1 MSAELLWRAYKV
13 SSDRWLLLEAR
24 KSNCASWFVSMRRK
38 KLEQP
43 IDFDRLEEVVL
54 ASDRELERG
63 VRLAKA
69 AGAAAARQA
78 AVTP

>member
-13 SSDRWLLLEAR
+13 SADRWLLLEAR
-24 KSNCASWFVSMRRK
+24 KSNCAAWFVSMRRK

-43 IDFDRLEEVVL
+43 IDYERLEEVVL
-54 ASDRELERG
+54 ASERELARG

-69 AGAAAARQA
+69 AAAAADRQS